1 MGKYQISLNE
11 QLYQDLL
18 AAAESSGVTP
28 EEWIAARLPKF
39 PLSKDR
45 KEQWQ
50 QLQKAFGTWDD
61 DEALD
66 QISSQT
72 NASPDNNS

>member
-1 MGKYQISLNE
+1 KNVFIAGRSDYDFGSL
-11 QLYQDLL
+11 Q
-18 AAAESSGVTP
+18 
-28 EEWIAARLPKF
+28 LPKF